1 MESLF
6 VEIPCSEFKM
16 AKNIILGIIYRPP
29 GTDLNQ
35 FSDLFGN
42 ILEIVK
48 KENKLCYLL
57 GEYNIDLLNFETHGP
72 TSEFADLLYANSFIP
87 LINRP
92 TRVTQFS
99 ATSDNILTNNF
110 QDIHKSTQG
119 ILATEISDHFPIF
132 HINWNVCVN
141 KNDVYIV
148 SRCKNDR
155 NRQNFT
161 QSVAEIDWEEMYYIQ
176 HTQQAF
182 SL

>member
-1 MESLF
+1 M
-6 VEIPCSEFKM
+6 
-16 AKNIILGIIYRPP
+16 
-29 GTDLNQ
+29 NQ

-48 KENKLCYLL
+48 KENKFCYLL
-57 GEYNIDLLNFETHGP
+57 CDYNINLLNFETHGP

-87 LINRP
+87 LVNRP

-99 ATSDNILTNNF
+99 ATLIDNILTNNF

-161 QSVAEIDWEEMYYIQ
+161 Q
-176 HTQQAF
+176 
-182 SL
+182 